1 MGDDVMAPAVSFHP
15 DVFVYISGPITAR
28 DGFTVEENVAQAV
41 KVYLRCVR
49 DGIACFCPHLA
60 GAFPSAFDVP
70 YATWLDYDFAV
81 IDRCTHLM
89 LLPRW
94 ETSDGAR
101 LEREYALSRR
111 KPIVDWEWR
120 GVRL

>member
-1 MGDDVMAPAVSFHP
+1 MTELETAVSFRP
-15 DVFVYISGPITAR
+15 DVFVYLSGPITAQ
-28 DGFTVEENVAQAV
+28 GGYTVEENVAQAV

-49 DGIACFCPHLA
+49 DGMACFCPHLVA
-60 GAFPSAFDVP
+60 AFPSAFDVP

-94 ETSDGAR
+94 EFSKGAR
-101 LEREYALSRR
+101 LEREYARSKG
-111 KPIVDWEWR
+111 KPIVMSDWR
-120 GVRL
+120 GVRA